1 MCILLPKQ
9 VQLKEVQRQPLPEK
23 CYPPYQCL
31 PLLPLALALLTRTV
45 LGEQSWRGKPVV
57 LLGERPG
64 NLGASTQLGWLWATW
79 SEPLCSKT
87 QQTELFVQE
96 GEASRWGCSPPSSS
110 F

>member
-1 MCILLPKQ
+1 MQ
-9 VQLKEVQRQPLPEK
+9 WKEVQRQLPLEK
-23 CYPPYQCL
+23 SYSPQQCL
-31 PLLPLALALLTRTV
+31 PLLFPALALLSA
-45 LGEQSWRGKPVV
+45 GEQSWRGKPVV

-64 NLGASTQLGWLWATW
+64 NVGVSTQLGWPWATW
-79 SEPLCSKT
+79 SESLCSKT